1 MAIYSNL
8 PVFQDTY
15 QLLLQFV
22 QLSRNMQRD
31 YRYTLGE
38 QVKRAILDTMLA
50 IFRANKTTDKIGDIQ
65 QGREKIVETQIVIRV
80 LHETRQIST
89 KQFALMIECTEK
101 VSKQLA
107 NWETSC
113 RPTARQT

>member
-1 MAIYSNL
+1 MALYSNL

-15 QLLLQFV
+15 QLFLHFV

-38 QVKRAILDTMLA
+38 QVKRAVMDTMLA
-50 IFRANKTTDKIGDIQ
+50 IFRANKTDDKMADIRL
-65 QGREKIVETQIVIRV
+65 GREKIVETQILMRV

-89 KQFALMIECTEK
+89 KQFALMIEATEK

-107 NWETSC
+107 NWEKSC
-113 RPTARQT
+113 RSPIG